1 MFRIHTPLFNEAGPA
16 DAGGGFPADDF
27 AAALEQGMA
36 QQQAE
41 ASGQKP
47 QEQVSQPS
55 QELATKVKTEETPKE
70 VLTGKD
76 KLAGKLGKLAEEEV
90 EQVADKLEDDTPP
103 GDQSPKA
110 VSRWKQLRQIE
121 DEHKQLQPKLK
132 EYEAKIT
139 ELQKAQVPPEIE
151 AELTELRQLRDITDI
166 TRSPEYVKTVAEPLE
181 HIGGE
186 IGEVAEA
193 FKIDQDKLL
202 DAMREPKE
210 WLRNIAIEKVVKAAE
225 KAALIAAEE
234 SGEEAE
240 GIPGGVMSTLANA
253 ASRLHKVWQKDAEL
267 KHNASQ
273 LRQSKEAEQT
283 QKSQLSTAEQE
294 KAWEAASNE
303 SKAIIETNLGP
314 LFKTMPEA
322 KKAELFEAIK
332 NARISDDP
340 VTRAFQAHAPEV
352 LAAMTDVI
360 NDLRREN
367 AGLKKTQNGLVAAK
381 PGTRQNHGEPV
392 KKAAPGSDFDDFED
406 ELSNAMRTQYA

>member
-27 AAALEQGMA
+27 AAALEQGVA
-36 QQQAE
+36 NYQANPN
-41 ASGQKP
+41 G
-47 QEQVSQPS
+47 EQVSQPS
-55 QELATKVKTEETPKE
+55 QELATKVKTEEASKE
-70 VLTGKD
+70 APTGKD
-76 KLAGKLGKLAEEEV
+76 KLASKLGKVAEEEI
-90 EQVADKLEDDTPP
+90 EPTETGEEEAPP
-103 GDQSPKA
+103 EGDQSPKA

-121 DEHKQLQPKLK
+121 KQFKENEPKLE
-132 EYEAKIT
+132 EYRAKIA

-151 AELTELRQLRDITDI
+151 AELERHRQREAIFDLENSSDYI
-166 TRSPEYVKTVAEPLE
+166 KTVTDPLNYIGAEV
-181 HIGGE
+181 
-186 IGEVAEA
+186 GEVAEA

-202 DAMREPKE
+202 NAMREPKE

-225 KAALIAAEE
+225 KAALTAADEA
-234 SGEEAE
+234 GEEAE

-267 KHNASQ
+267 KQNASH
-273 LRQSKEAEQT
+273 LRQTKEVEQT

-294 KAWEAASNE
+294 KQWEAASNE

-314 LFKTMPEA
+314 LFKAMPET

-332 NARISDDP
+332 HARISDDP

-352 LAAMTDVI
+352 LAVMTDFI
-360 NDLRREN
+360 NDLRKEN
-367 AGLKKTQNGLVAAK
+367 ATLKKTQNGLVAAK

-392 KKAAPGSDFDDFED
+392 KKAAPGSDFDDFDD